1 MGSVDLVY
9 DDVRGHAVARKQ
21 LSATFAGAR
30 LHFKSEF
37 RMLSR
42 LQHPN
47 LVRVHELAGD
57 DDALCFIMEAVEG
70 QPFDQYCSSRHPE
83 TALSHAL
90 PQLLDALAFVHAHGV
105 VHRDLKPGNV
115 LVTAEGMVK
124 LLDFGLLGQAA
135 ARVES
140 GIVAGTPGYMA
151 PEQIRGEAPVPASDL
166 YAVGCMVF
174 EVLARRAVF
183 EGATAGILRAHLTEK
198 PPCLRDVDAGASPL
212 FDAMCRELLDKRPER
227 RPTAAALLDRLDSLN
242 GDPLPPRPPRRILG
256 DLMGRDDFL
265 EQAVGRLR
273 AADAPSVLALVGPS
287 GVGKSVLCE
296 YLARQLE
303 RDGRLMLRG
312 SARPAE
318 RVPFNAIDAAIDDLA
333 RAVARRQGPDPE
345 LRASA
350 QLARS
355 MFPVLATSGVATA
368 ERCKELVRF
377 RLFGEASPVPRAR
390 VFDAVLAIITRLV
403 SSGGPAVIA
412 IDDFQWA
419 DDDSLALLTHFAA
432 SEDAPTLLLA
442 LREDVGETAAGRWLR
457 SRPGVERLGVPP
469 LAREVL
475 SEIVHRVAS
484 ASGRE
489 PPATEIARAVAACEG
504 RPFLAEVAGHALATM
519 GQSSLD
525 QVVRGRPPLEREVLG
540 LLSAADGWL
549 PVPAISR
556 MLGCRLGIADETIQA
571 LASQGLVRRG
581 GAGGIEGV
589 ADVFHD
595 GVRVAVSSALQ
606 DAVRRAHDRLAEHW
620 LADPDSPPERRVR
633 HLLASGRRPEAALQA
648 AAAARRAESQR
659 AFGLAADMYEIVV
672 RESAQSTE
680 QVREQH
686 ARALERA
693 GRHLQAARA
702 WQALARSAD
711 AARRVDLALHEAH
724 ALMAANRAEAGLDRL
739 DAALL
744 AAGEPESHARDRRS
758 VLAAA
763 TFVLGPRGRYVRR
776 LLDACRSRARHA
788 HALGLSDAERDV
800 RIGILLCF
808 LDAQSGV
815 RFLLRARDRF
825 AAVGAPDQEAL
836 CNYMFAVLAL
846 VGSRRA
852 RVPLAER
859 YLARARSLLGAR
871 RSPMADGMVGFV
883 DGLQALRHGRWFDA
897 RRGLDK
903 AAADFEECGAV
914 TERLLSASWSM
925 MADAYRQDLASM
937 QSHLA
942 HFRRELGDL
951 EGAIVA
957 SHVELLDG
965 YVQFLQGKH
974 AEAWA
979 TIGSRVTMHAG
990 RRPNQQRA
998 AALLY
1003 RMIVAIY
1010 RDDPDDRREF
1020 LARLGEFR
1028 QYRFLETMYAGSYAM
1043 IGALLESNALRR
1055 GERGASQRRVEWFA
1069 RRMEG
1074 SPPLMAGASER
1085 ARAYAADARGERGLA
1100 IVHLAR
1106 AEALAGRFDR
1116 RIDVAIARYQR
1127 GLRIH
1132 GREGR
1137 DLCAHALAEAKD
1149 AGAGELLLREDAG
1162 LR

>member
-9 DDVRGHAVARKQ
+9 DNVRGHAVARKQ
-21 LSATFAGAR
+21 LNASFAGAR
-30 LHFKSEF
+30 LHFKREF
-37 RMLSR
+37 RVLSR

-57 DDALCFIMEAVEG
+57 DDALCFMMEVVEG

-90 PQLLDALAFVHAHGV
+90 PQLLDALAFIHAHGV
-105 VHRDLKPGNV
+105 VHRDLKPSNV
-115 LVTAEGMVK
+115 LVTVDGTVK

-135 ARVES
+135 ALVES
-140 GIVAGTPGYMA
+140 GVVAGTPGYMA

-166 YAVGCMVF
+166 YALGCMIF

-183 EGATAGILRAHLTEK
+183 RGATARILRAHLTEE
-198 PPCLRDVDAGASPL
+198 PPRLRDIEANASPL
-212 FDAMCRELLDKRPER
+212 FDATCRELLDKRPER
-227 RPTAAALLDRLDSLN
+227 RPAAATLLDRLDFLN
-242 GDPLPPRPPRRILG
+242 GDSLPPRPPPRVLG
-256 DLMGRDDFL
+256 DLLGRDDL
-265 EQAVGRLR
+265 LDQALGRLR
-273 AADAPSVLALVGPS
+273 AADAPSVLAMVGPS
-287 GVGKSVLCE
+287 GVGKSALCE
-296 YLARQLE
+296 FLARQLE
-303 RDGRLMLRG
+303 RDGRLTLRG

-318 RVPFNAIDAAIDDLA
+318 RVPFNAIDGAIDDLA
-333 RAVARRQGPDPE
+333 RAAARRQGPDPE
-345 LRASA
+345 SRVSA
-350 QLARS
+350 RLARS
-355 MFPVLATSGVATA
+355 MFPVLATSGVATT

-377 RLFGEASPVPRAR
+377 RLFGEVSSVPRAR
-390 VFDAVLAIITRLV
+390 VFDAVLALITHLV
-403 SSGGPAVIA
+403 PGGGRAVIA

-432 SEDAPTLLLA
+432 SGNAPTLLLA

-457 SRPGVERLGVPP
+457 SHPGVERLVVPP
-469 LAREVL
+469 LGSEVL
-475 SEIVHRVAS
+475 SEIVYRVAS
-484 ASGRE
+484 AAGRE
-489 PPATEIARAVAACEG
+489 PRRAEIARAAAACEG

-525 QVVRGRPPLEREVLG
+525 EIVRGRPPLEREVLG

-549 PVPAISR
+549 PVPAISG
-556 MLGCRLGIADETIQA
+556 MLGCRLGIADETIHV

-589 ADVFHD
+589 ADVYHD
-595 GVRVAVSSALQ
+595 GVRMAVSSALQ
-606 DAVRRAHDRLAEHW
+606 DAVLRAHDRLADHW

-633 HLLASGRRPEAALQA
+633 HLLASGRRPEAAAQA
-648 AAAARRAESQR
+648 ATAARRAESQR
-659 AFGLAADMYEIVV
+659 AFGLAADMYEIVI
-672 RESAQSTE
+672 RESAQLTE

-693 GRHLQAARA
+693 GRHLQAAGA
-702 WQALARSAD
+702 WQALARTAD
-711 AARRVDLALHEAH
+711 AAHRVDLALHEAH
-724 ALMAANRAEAGLDRL
+724 ALMAANRVESGLDRL

-744 AAGEPESHARDRRS
+744 AAGEPESHARDPRS

-763 TFVLGPRGRYVRR
+763 TFVLGPHGRYARR
-776 LLDACRSRARHA
+776 LLDVGSGRARHA
-788 HALGLSDAERDV
+788 HTSSLGDAERDV

-808 LDAQSGV
+808 LDPQSGV
-815 RFLLRARDRF
+815 RFLLRAGDRF
-825 AAVGAPDQEAL
+825 AAVGAPVQEAL
-836 CNYMFAVLAL
+836 CDYMFAVLAL
-846 VGSRRA
+846 VGSRQA
-852 RVPLAER
+852 RVPRAER
-859 YLARARSLLGAR
+859 YLGRARSLLRAR
-871 RSPMADGMVGFV
+871 RSPMADGMVRFV
-883 DGLQALRHGRWFDA
+883 DGLQALRHGCWSDA

-903 AAADFEECGAV
+903 AAAEFEECGAV

-942 HFRRELGDL
+942 RFRRDLDDL

-965 YVQFLQGKH
+965 YVQFLQGNH
-974 AEAWA
+974 AGAWE
-979 TIGSRVTMHAG
+979 TINSRVTMHAG

-998 AALLY
+998 AAMLY

-1010 RDDPDDRREF
+1010 RDDPDERREF
-1020 LARLGEFR
+1020 LARLREVR
-1028 QYRFLETMYAGSYAM
+1028 QHRFLETMYAGPYAM
-1043 IGALLESNALRR
+1043 IGALLEANALRR

-1069 RRMEG
+1069 RRIEE

-1085 ARAYAADARGERGLA
+1085 ARAYAADARGERSLA
-1100 IVHLAR
+1100 IEHLEK
-1106 AEALAGRFDR
+1106 AEALAERFER
-1116 RIDVAIARYQR
+1116 RVDVAIARYQR
-1127 GLRIH
+1127 GLRVD
-1132 GREGR
+1132 GQEGR
-1137 DLCAHALAEAKD
+1137 DLREHALAEVKD